1 MGDLFIPIAL
11 AVAGV
16 FLAAMAYSGIRRGG
30 ARFYTLEREAVLRR
44 ASFSLLGS
52 VLLLLASVS
61 LLIYERQQQTALDA
75 AAAGEQVDGVVTVA
89 PTSVIEIRPPEVT
102 PSPTVEVA
110 TPTATPVICK
120 ALIEG
125 TSGNG
130 LTLRDAPGGAEV
142 SILPEGNLVTVL
154 PDEPQD
160 ANGLVWR
167 KVRTVFGD
175 EGWVASDFLT
185 LGNNCGE

>member
-52 VLLLLASVS
+52 VLLLLASVT
-61 LLIYERQQQTALDA
+61 LLIYERQQQTASDA
-75 AAAGEQVDGVVTVA
+75 AAAGEQVDGVVTVT

-102 PSPTVEVA
+102 PSVTIEVA

-154 PDEPQD
+154 PDEPQE